1 MVSVH
6 QQKWEVQTSLP
17 FLLLE
22 TKQGHEQARRSLGCS
37 CSRRELCGTAASPV
51 YLHHTVT
58 SRTAVTKIILT
69 RRVVRIIFICV
80 MIEKYKFF
88 VDNTVD
94 QAV

>member
-1 MVSVH
+1 MVSV
-6 QQKWEVQTSLP
+6 
-17 FLLLE
+17 
-22 TKQGHEQARRSLGCS
+22 
-37 CSRRELCGTAASPV
+37 
-51 YLHHTVT
+51 HHTVT